1 MSEFVGVEGLKE
13 FKRDLKRI
21 DADLPKELRKR
32 LKAISE
38 AVVVTVRA
46 SVPRMTG
53 AAQASLKPRAGQDWA
68 GISYP
73 KGGKAWQGVKAP
85 YYPWLDFGGAVG
97 RGKGIKRDRVDGG
110 RYLYPEVGKARPEI
124 YAMGVDALADVGNEA
139 GLTVHRG

>member
-73 KGGKAWQGVKAP
+73 RGGKQWRGVKAP

-97 RGKGIKRDRVDGG
+97 RGKGITRPRIDGG
-110 RYLYPEVGKARPEI
+110 RYLYPEVKAARPEI
-124 YAMGVDALADVGNEA
+124 YASGLEALVGVAQDAGV
-139 GLTVHRG
+139 TVRRG